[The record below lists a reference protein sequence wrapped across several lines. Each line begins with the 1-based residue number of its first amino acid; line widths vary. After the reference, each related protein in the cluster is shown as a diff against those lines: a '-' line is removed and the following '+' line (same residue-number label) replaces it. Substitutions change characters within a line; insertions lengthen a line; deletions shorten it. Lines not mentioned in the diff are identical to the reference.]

1 VSPRI
6 AVLWSRF
13 GPYHIA
19 RLEAAGRRFG
29 EGGRVVGLEVSR
41 TDDTYAWGVTHGAEC
56 FERVTIFPHANYH
69 DLAPRRISHAIGG
82 ALGRIKPE
90 AVATVGWSFP
100 EARAALRWCRLN
112 GQPAICMS
120 DSKRDDVPRRWWKEF
135 LKRQVIRQFEAAL
148 VGGRPHAEYAAEL
161 GIPAERIF
169 TGYDV
174 VDNGYFAASAAEVR
188 RQAAHWRR
196 ELALPEAFFLTCTR
210 FIPVK
215 NLFRLL
221 DAYATYSVHAPSP
234 WGLVICGGGELEA
247 ELKGQAGVL
256 GLDSV
261 RWPGFVQVSDLPK
274 YYALASAFILPSIKD
289 TWGLVVNEAMASGL
303 PVLVSE
309 KVGCRYDL
317 VEDGAN
323 GYLFDPFDVDD
334 MADAMR
340 RMAALSDEERQA
352 MGRRSEA
359 IIADWGPERFAEGLW
374 AAVGAACSAPRQ
386 GHGLIQR
393 MGIRLL
399 THPRLCR
406 RKSTS

>member
-1 VSPRI
+1 VSSTV
-6 AVLWSRF
+6 AVIWPRF

-29 EGGRVVGLEVSR
+29 EGGRVVGLEVAR
-41 TDDTYAWGVTHGAEC
+41 TDDTYVWSVVDGAEC
-56 FERVTIFPHANYH
+56 FERVTLFPHASYQ
-69 DLAPRRISHAIGG
+69 DLPPRRVSHAICDT
-82 ALGRIKPE
+82 LDRINPE
-90 AVATVGWSFP
+90 ALAIVGWSFP
-100 EARAALRWCRLN
+100 EARAALRWCGRN
-112 GQPAICMS
+112 GQAAICMS

-135 LKRQVIRQFEAAL
+135 LKRQVIRQFDAAL
-148 VGGRPHAEYAAEL
+148 VGGRPHVQYAAEL
-161 GIPAERIF
+161 GIPPGRIF

-188 RQAAHWRR
+188 RRAVHWRHQ
-196 ELALPEAFFLTCTR
+196 LKLPEAFFLTCTR
-210 FIPVK
+210 FVPVK

-221 DAYATYSVHAPSP
+221 DAYAAYRARVPCP

-247 ELKGQAGVL
+247 EVKGHAGAL
-256 GLDSV
+256 ALDSV
-261 RWPGFVQVSDLPK
+261 RWPGFVQVGDLPK

-289 TWGLVVNEAMASGL
+289 TWGLVVNEAMASRL

-334 MADAMR
+334 MADAMC
-340 RMAALSDEERQA
+340 RMAALSDDERCA
-352 MGRRSEA
+352 MGRRSEE

-374 AAVGAACSAPRQ
+374 NAVQAAREPIKP
-386 GHGLIQR
+386 GL
-393 MGIRLL
+393 MSRLVLRAL
-399 THPRLCR
+399 TNPLVA
-406 RKSTS
+406 SLT